1 MEQGGNLKKS
11 FEVRSHIAI
20 KNDQFAFRIVEAIG
34 GVYDE
39 WRSKDKEFVMNFT
52 GKNKYFSKGFSKSS
66 HKKDL

>member
-11 FEVRSHIAI
+11 FEVRNHIAI
-20 KNDQFAFRIVEAIG
+20 KNDQFVFRMGAIG
-34 GVYDE
+34 GVYDKL
-39 WRSKDKEFVMNFT
+39 RSKDKEFVMNCT